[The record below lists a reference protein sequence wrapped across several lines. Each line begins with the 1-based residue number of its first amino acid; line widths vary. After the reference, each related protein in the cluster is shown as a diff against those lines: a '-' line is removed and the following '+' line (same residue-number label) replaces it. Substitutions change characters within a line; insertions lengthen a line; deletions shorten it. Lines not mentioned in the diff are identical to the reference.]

1 MDKDKIIKE
10 LKEENVKL
18 KEELQATKEHLKK
31 YTAPATSS
39 TVNYEKHK
47 ESKRNVSPLYRGYV
61 IDAYGHC

>member
-18 KEELQATKEHLKK
+18 KEELQATKEHLNKN
-31 YTAPATSS
+31 TAPATSS
-39 TVNYEKHK
+39 TVKYEKHK

>member
-39 TVNYEKHK
+39 MVNYEKHK